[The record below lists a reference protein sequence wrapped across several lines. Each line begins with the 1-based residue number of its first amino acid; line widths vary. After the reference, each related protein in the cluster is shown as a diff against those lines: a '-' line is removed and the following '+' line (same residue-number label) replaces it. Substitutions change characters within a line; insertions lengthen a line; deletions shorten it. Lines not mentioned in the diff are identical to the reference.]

1 MDKEQLE
8 RIFKSSELTMME
20 KMEKIKDNIKNIL
33 KDYSY
38 LDLFHKLKVTK
49 ALKKS
54 KDMYLELYELALEEL
69 LEEKK
74 KELTLEEI
82 DEILKSFKIE
92 TIQTRKFINMAQK
105 ELLSKEDISEK
116 SKKLSEDDYNY
127 KRLVVASK
135 EGNLT
140 DEQRI
145 IIENEKRKVDLID
158 AKSDLNIIGQ
168 YQDSIMK
175 ERKNKIL

>member
-8 RIFKSSELTMME
+8 KIFKSSELTMME

>member
-145 IIENEKRKVDLID
+145 IIENERRKVDLID